1 MFLEAAMEKQI
12 SVKIPAR
19 LVQFLEA
26 VAARED
32 RPVSGVIRRLVADA
46 AARSSEPR
54 AA

>member
-1 MFLEAAMEKQI
+1 MSDKQI

-26 VAARED
+26 AAARED
-32 RPVSGVIRRLVADA
+32 RPVSGVIRRLVAEA
-46 AARSSEPR
+46 AARSSEASR